1 MNGPTTARE
10 ALLAELIGDV
20 AQLIKRMETLT
31 PLMDESR
38 QALAHS
44 SVQLSS
50 QVAAFEI
57 RMAAITE
64 NAKIQAVR
72 HITHRTEELA
82 QRTREEQTRAMAE
95 SARDLFRTELTP
107 ALQRLAMPLQHL
119 VDRLAHPWQSWLTH
133 AATAAVAAAATWL
146 LALYG
151 GFG

>member
-1 MNGPTTARE
+1 MNGPATARE

-20 AQLIKRMETLT
+20 AQLIKRMETLR
-31 PLMDESR
+31 PAMDESR
-38 QALAHS
+38 QAL
-44 SVQLSS
+44 VQTNMQLSS

-64 NAKIQAVR
+64 NAKIHAVR
-72 HITHRTEELA
+72 HIAHSTEERAL
-82 QRTREEQTRAMAE
+82 RLREEQTRAMAE
-95 SARDLFRTELTP
+95 TARELFRTELTP

-119 VDRLAHPWQSWLTH
+119 VNRLAHPWQGWLTH
-133 AATAAVAAAATWL
+133 AATAAVAAAATWM

>member
-1 MNGPTTARE
+1 VNGPATARE

-20 AQLIKRMETLT
+20 AQLIKRMETLR
-31 PLMDESR
+31 PAMDESR
-38 QALAHS
+38 QALVQT

-64 NAKIQAVR
+64 NAKIHAVR
-72 HITHRTEELA
+72 HIAHRTEELA
-82 QRTREEQTRAMAE
+82 LRLREEQTRAMAE
-95 SARDLFRTELTP
+95 TARELFRTELTP

-119 VDRLAHPWQSWLTH
+119 VNRLAHRWQSWLTH
-133 AATAAVAAAATWL
+133 AATAAVAAAVTWML
-146 LALYG
+146 VLYG